1 MASTNSNNN
10 NSNKRGDAQQIPK
23 EDVSGEVEKVISE
36 QGGTE
41 GQRKEVNVESYSK
54 TASLGQILKDLDFP
68 ANKDKIVQ
76 FVQQKNPDNGILSSL
91 QKIEDR
97 QYQNVSDVTRAA
109 GLVY

>member
-1 MASTNSNNN
+1 MASTS
-10 NSNKRGDAQQIPK
+10 NSNKRGDSQQIPK

-36 QGGTE
+36 QGGIE

-76 FVQQKNPDNGILSSL
+76 FVQQKNPDDNILSSL

-97 QYQNVSDVTRAA
+97 QYQNVSDVTKAA